1 MIDDCH
7 HHFLCQQR
15 VDSLLLKSSL
25 CFSLPVFSRSRL
37 ERKTGQ
43 LLERLGVLGCDVKQ
57 DQHRRVRDAN
67 GVSFSVWTE
76 HYSHPINCV
85 GQFAKIN
92 QDSFH
97 KPYCLSD
104 SRARK
109 HIKRVS
115 FFNERMKKSAGEFVW
130 FHQPFF

>member
-7 HHFLCQQR
+7 HHFPCQQR

-25 CFSLPVFSRSRL
+25 CFSLPVFSRLQL

-43 LLERLGVLGCDVKQ
+43 LLERLGVLGCEVKR
-57 DQHRRVRDAN
+57 DQHRRVRLFL
-67 GVSFSVWTE
+67 SFSVWIE

-97 KPYCLSD
+97 KPNCLSD
-104 SRARK
+104 SRACK
-109 HIKRVS
+109 HIRRVS
-115 FFNERMKKSAGEFVW
+115 FFNERIKKSAGEFVW